1 MMRMH
6 LPVSVRLFHYGGYL
20 DTAAQ
25 ATADWVVRVLNE
37 AEKLPVATN
46 LDVHQ
51 QAYLM
56 ACDNEPR
63 RVILT
68 HFVNDLFFTTTH
80 LEADSPL
87 AFQQRRDAGLYISGE
102 T

>member
-1 MMRMH
+1 
-6 LPVSVRLFHYGGYL
+6 LNKE
-20 DTAAQ
+20 AK

-37 AEKLPVATN
+37 AETLPLATN

-63 RVILT
+63 RVILL

-80 LEADSPL
+80 YEPDSPQ
-87 AFQQRRDAGLYISGE
+87 AFQMRREAGLYISGE